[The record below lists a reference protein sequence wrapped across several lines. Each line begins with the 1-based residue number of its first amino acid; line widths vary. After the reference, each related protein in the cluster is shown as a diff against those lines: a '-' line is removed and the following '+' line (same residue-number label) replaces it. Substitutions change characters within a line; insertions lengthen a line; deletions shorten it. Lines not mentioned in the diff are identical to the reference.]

1 MYIPIWVIVLTLL
14 TAAIAVIL
22 WQQGKKPSGW
32 YERVIEVVG
41 KPYVLW
47 VFIGATAVLGA
58 AYWFYLSDI
67 IASVHHMVKHLRT
80 QATGDK
86 IEPENLK
93 NLAQG
98 SALLLGALVAAAT
111 LIFTLIRVWINERT
125 TTAEEEGLITDRI
138 NAAVA
143 SLGAEKTIKKGKD
156 EQTVPNIEVRIGA
169 ILALERMAKKNA
181 DVHIQIMEIL
191 TAYIRENAPV
201 TEGEHDRKPRQ
212 DIQLAFTVIGRRPEK
227 RIALE
232 RTQKFRLDLNNC
244 DLTHSD
250 GSGLNF
256 AKADFIG
263 TRFVRSQLKNA
274 NMENANLWG
283 ANMQYADLRRANM
296 QKADLVRASMQQ
308 ADLRSAILQN
318 AVLRSANME
327 NAALLGAN
335 MQYANLWDANMQHA
349 VLSAANMQNANLV
362 NANLQHARHLT
373 DAFLRGAAL
382 KSIDFTNIPIS
393 QDQLELTFG
402 DGSVILPKSLDRPSH
417 WPHEDLS
424 PTLFRHQWRAWHET
438 LPPDGD

>member
-22 WQQGKKPSGW
+22 WQQGKKPSDS

-58 AYWFYLSDI
+58 AYWFYLADI

-143 SLGAEKTIKKGKD
+143 SLGAEKTIKEDDK
-156 EQTVPNIEVRIGA
+156 ERTVPNIEVRIGA

-191 TAYIRENAPV
+191 TAYIRENAKL
-201 TEGEHDRKPRQ
+201 TEEAHERKPRQ
-212 DIQLAFTVIGRRPEK
+212 DIQLAFTVIGRRPPR
-227 RIALE
+227 RIAME
-232 RTQKFRLDLNNC
+232 RMHDFRLDLRNC
-244 DLTHSD
+244 DLTRIEGRGFD
-250 GSGLNF
+250 F

-274 NMENANLWG
+274 NMENADLWG
-283 ANMQYADLRRANM
+283 
-296 QKADLVRASMQQ
+296 
-308 ADLRSAILQN
+308 
-318 AVLRSANME
+318 
-327 NAALLGAN
+327 
-335 MQYANLWDANMQHA
+335 
-349 VLSAANMQNANLV
+349 ANMQNANLWDAHMENTDRRDANLQNATLE
-362 NANLQHARHLT
+362 NANLQNAHLRDVNMQNANNLT
-373 DAFLRGAAL
+373 DAFLRGASVRL
-382 KSIDFTNIPIS
+382 FDFTDLPIS
-393 QDQLELTFG
+393 QDQIDEMFG
-402 DGSVILPKSLDRPSH
+402 DGSVTLPDSITWPSH
-417 WPHEDLS
+417 WPKEELS
-424 PTLFRHQWRAWHET
+424 DDEFHTKWEEWKKT
-438 LPPDGD
+438 LPPVRN

>member
-22 WQQGKKPSGW
+22 WQQGKKPSDW

-47 VFIGATAVLGA
+47 VFIGAAAVLGA

-67 IASVHHMVKHLRT
+67 IASVHDMVKHLRT
-80 QATGDK
+80 QAAASPEKVD
-86 IEPENLK
+86 PENLK

-125 TTAEEEGLITDRI
+125 TAADEEGLITDRI

-143 SLGAEKTIKKGKD
+143 SLGAEKTKKDFETGK
-156 EQTVPNIEVRIGA
+156 EYTVPNIEVRIGA

-181 DVHIQIMEIL
+181 DVHFQIMEIL

-201 TEGEHDRKPRQ
+201 AEGTHERKPRQ
-212 DIQLAFTVIGRRPEK
+212 DIQLAFTVIGRRPPK

-232 RTQKFRLDLNNC
+232 RLQKFRLDLNNC

-296 QKADLVRASMQQ
+296 QKADLGRASMQQ

-318 AVLRSANME
+318 AVLRS
-327 NAALLGAN
+327 AN

-402 DGSVILPKSLDRPSH
+402 DESVILPKSLDRPSH

>member
-22 WQQGKKPSGW
+22 WQQGKKPSDW

-169 ILALERMAKKNA
+169 ILALERMAKTNA

-212 DIQLAFTVIGRRPEK
+212 DIQLAFTVIGRRPLLGKSIERKQKPEK
-227 RIALE
+227 Y
-232 RTQKFRLDLNNC
+232 RLDLRNC
-244 DLTHSD
+244 DFTKIEGKDEPDFDHCIFDNSKFKMSKIQKIKLNSASLKDVNLYDADLTHAKMDQTELDRSILVKVKLQGID
-250 GSGLNF
+250 FKKIKSLKGACFKDLNF
-256 AKADFIG
+256 SNMNISDN
-263 TRFVRSQLKNA
+263 QLN
-274 NMENANLWG
+274 
-283 ANMQYADLRRANM
+283 
-296 QKADLVRASMQQ
+296 V
-308 ADLRSAILQN
+308 
-318 AVLRSANME
+318 
-327 NAALLGAN
+327 
-335 MQYANLWDANMQHA
+335 
-349 VLSAANMQNANLV
+349 
-362 NANLQHARHLT
+362 
-373 DAFLRGAAL
+373 
-382 KSIDFTNIPIS
+382 
-393 QDQLELTFG
+393 TFC
-402 DGSVILPKSLDRPSH
+402 DGSVILPDHLQNVPDNCSGNVLDDDEFYTK
-417 WPHEDLS
+417 WEE
-424 PTLFRHQWRAWHET
+424 WKKT
-438 LPPDGD
+438 LPPDRN

>member
-1 MYIPIWVIVLTLL
+1 MDDYISIPVWLVAITLYGAFLTTIILHHGTKPFPIGEKPFHN
-14 TAAIAVIL
+14 IL
-22 WQQGKKPSGW
+22 
-32 YERVIEVVG
+32 EIVG

-47 VFIGATAVLGA
+47 VTLGGALVLGA
-58 AYWFYLSDI
+58 AYWFYLADI

-80 QATGDK
+80 QAAGDT
-86 IEPENLK
+86 IDPENLK

-98 SALLLGALVAAAT
+98 SAVLLAALVAAAT
-111 LIFTLIRVWINERT
+111 LIFTLIRVWIVERT
-125 TTAEEEGLITDRI
+125 TTATEEGLITDRI

-143 SLGAEKTIKKGKD
+143 SLGAEKTIKEDDK
-156 EQTVPNIEVRIGA
+156 ERTVPNIEVRIGA

-201 TEGEHDRKPRQ
+201 TEEEHERKPRQ
-212 DIQLAFTVIGRRPEK
+212 DIQLAFTVIGRRPPK

-232 RTQKFRLDLNNC
+232 RLQKFRLDLNNC
-244 DLTHSD
+244 DLTRIEGRGFD
-250 GSGLNF
+250 F

-263 TRFVRSQLKNA
+263 TRFVRSHLVT
-274 NMENANLWG
+274 
-283 ANMQYADLRRANM
+283 ANMQYA
-296 QKADLVRASMQQ
+296 
-308 ADLRSAILQN
+308 
-318 AVLRSANME
+318 
-327 NAALLGAN
+327 
-335 MQYANLWDANMQHA
+335 Y
-349 VLSAANMQNANLV
+349 LV

-402 DGSVILPKSLDRPSH
+402 DESVILPKSLDRPSH

>member
-14 TAAIAVIL
+14 TATIAVIL
-22 WQQGKKPSGW
+22 WQQGKKPSDW

-47 VFIGATAVLGA
+47 VFIGAAAVLGA

-67 IASVHHMVKHLRT
+67 IASVHDMVKHLRT
-80 QATGDK
+80 QAAASPEKVD
-86 IEPENLK
+86 PENLK

-143 SLGAEKTIKKGKD
+143 SLGAEKTIKEDDK
-156 EQTVPNIEVRIGA
+156 ERTVPNIEVRIGA

-181 DVHIQIMEIL
+181 DVHFQIMEIL

-201 TEGEHDRKPRQ
+201 AEGTHERKPRQ
-212 DIQLAFTVIGRRPEK
+212 DIQLAFTVIGRRPPK

-232 RTQKFRLDLNNC
+232 RLQKFRLDLNNC
-244 DLTHSD
+244 DLTRIEGRGFD
-250 GSGLNF
+250 F
-256 AKADFIG
+256 AKADFIS

-296 QKADLVRASMQQ
+296 Q
-308 ADLRSAILQN
+308 N
-318 AVLRSANME
+318 ATLM
-327 NAALLGAN
+327 NAR
-335 MQYANLWDANMQHA
+335 MQHA
-349 VLSAANMQNANLV
+349 DLSAANMQNANLV

-402 DGSVILPKSLDRPSH
+402 DESVILPKSLDRPSH

>member
-22 WQQGKKPSGW
+22 WQQGKKPSDW

-47 VFIGATAVLGA
+47 VFIGAAAVLGA

-67 IASVHHMVKHLRT
+67 IASVHDMVKHLKT
-80 QATGDK
+80 QAAASPEKVD
-86 IEPENLK
+86 PENLK

-125 TTAEEEGLITDRI
+125 TTADEEGLITDRI

-143 SLGAEKTIKKGKD
+143 SLGAEKTKKDFETGK
-156 EQTVPNIEVRIGA
+156 EYTVPNIEVRIGA

-201 TEGEHDRKPRQ
+201 AEGTHERKPRQ
-212 DIQLAFTVIGRRPEK
+212 DIQLAFTVIGRRPPK

-232 RTQKFRLDLNNC
+232 RLQKFRLDLNNC
-244 DLTHSD
+244 DLTRIEGRGFD
-250 GSGLNF
+250 F

-274 NMENANLWG
+274 NM
-283 ANMQYADLRRANM
+283 QYAT
-296 QKADLVRASMQQ
+296 
-308 ADLRSAILQN
+308 
-318 AVLRSANME
+318 
-327 NAALLGAN
+327 
-335 MQYANLWDANMQHA
+335 
-349 VLSAANMQNANLV
+349 LV

-402 DGSVILPKSLDRPSH
+402 DESVILPKSLDRPSH